1 MNMKHKDLIDQIR
14 KKAEDDLVTFIRLV
28 HPQRVLGDIHIE
40 LCNWWSRPEA
50 KSHQL
55 VLLPRDHQ
63 KSAMIA
69 YRVAWMITRNP
80 AIRVLYISSTSNL
93 ATKQLKFIKDI
104 LTCKEYKRYWPEMVN
119 EQESTREKWTTD
131 EISVDH
137 PIRKQEIVRDPTI
150 FTAGLTTG
158 ITGLHCDV
166 AVLDDVVVD
175 DTAYTEEGRNR
186 VRSQVSYLASIL
198 GAEGQLWAVGTRYH
212 PLDLY
217 DEMEETT
224 YDLFDKNGEIEGED
238 KLYEVFERKVEN
250 IGDGTGEFLWPRVQ
264 RSDGKWFG
272 FSKEILAK
280 KKAQYSDP
288 TRFRSQYY
296 NDPNDVESSTIKP
309 TMFQYY
315 DRGLLTQGAGYWYY
329 KERRVNIAAA
339 MDFAYSLRK
348 GSDYST
354 IAVVGV
360 DAAQN
365 YYILDLERFKTNQIS
380 EYFNKLLRMHVKWD
394 FRKIK
399 MEVTAGQEAI
409 VESLKTDYI
418 KTHGLA
424 LAIDTHRPMK
434 DKGERIESVLQPK
447 YANHQVWHYHG
458 GHTQSLE
465 EELILQNPAHDD
477 LKDSVANAVEML
489 IKPAGMKRID
499 TKALS
504 EGYYHTRF
512 GGIN

>member
-1 MNMKHKDLIDQIR
+1 
-14 KKAEDDLVTFIRLV
+14 
-28 HPQRVLGDIHIE
+28 
-40 LCNWWSRPEA
+40 
-50 KSHQL
+50 
-55 VLLPRDHQ
+55 
-63 KSAMIA
+63 
-69 YRVAWMITRNP
+69 MITRNP
-80 AIRVLYISSTSNL
+80 AIRILYISSTSNL

-104 LTCKEYKRYWPEMVN
+104 LTCDEYRRYWPEMVN
-119 EQESTREKWTTD
+119 AQESAREKWTTD

-137 PIRKQEIVRDPTI
+137 PMRKAEIIRDPTI

-175 DTAYTEEGRNR
+175 DTAYSEEGRGR

-217 DEMEETT
+217 QQMEDTD
-224 YDLFDKNGEIEGED
+224 YDIFDKEGNIDGEES
-238 KLYEVFERKVEN
+238 LYEVFERKVED
-250 IGDGTGEFLWPRVQ
+250 IGDGTGTFLWPRVQ

-272 FSKEILAK
+272 FNRDILAK
-280 KKAQYSDP
+280 KKAQYADP
-288 TRFRSQYY
+288 TQFRSQYY

-309 TMFQYY
+309 LMFQYY
-315 DRGLLTQGAGYWYY
+315 DRGLLTQGNGHWYY
-329 KERRVNIAAA
+329 KDRRINIAAA
-339 MDFAYSLRK
+339 MDFAYSIRK
-348 GSDYST
+348 GADYST

-360 DAAQN
+360 DAQNN
-365 YYILDLERFKTNQIS
+365 YYVMDLERFKTNQIS
-380 EYFNKLLRMHVKWD
+380 EYFNRLLRLHVKWD

-399 MEVTAGQEAI
+399 MEVTVAQEAI
-409 VESLKTDYI
+409 VESLKNDYI

-424 LAIDTHRPMK
+424 LAIETFRPTR

-447 YANHQVWHYHG
+447 YNNRQIWHYHG

-477 LKDSVANAVEML
+477 LKDSLANAIEVL
-489 IKPAGMKRID
+489 IRPSVTAKLNK
-499 TKALS
+499 KQLS
-504 EGYYHTRF
+504 QDYDYHRF